1 MTEKAFLRSRSLLLL
16 LCFFIITLK
25 FGASQAAEPRVFSLD
40 QLIQMALETSPELK
54 MAEQDIMVA
63 KSQYKEAKGGLLP
76 QLDLTATAGPVE
88 DAQVPTVVVT
98 GSNTGY
104 LVSHDKPWDIGV
116 FGRLDFAIT
125 QPLYT
130 FGKISNRKDAA
141 ALGVE
146 ARKAAR
152 EQRQNQVVLNV
163 KELYYAYLI
172 ALQGKHAARDAD
184 SYINDAGMR
193 IRRLIEL
200 KAKNVDASD
209 LYRMDAFGAEVKAFA
224 AKADSGSHTA
234 YIALKKA
241 IGLPE
246 HEQFRIKETELPK
259 NPVALEPEEEYTQ
272 RALANRPEILEVK
285 KGVEAK
291 GKLSDAAKSTC
302 IPPFLPPPSDRLPA
316 HPTAKSSI
324 IHTYPMNSI
333 MLTLDFLPG
342 LNGTGIS
349 VSERESSTKRG
360 PSIRRCAILRNSPK
374 ETSPSRW

>member
-1 MTEKAFLRSRSLLLL
+1 MTKKALLQSRSLQAL
-16 LCFFIITLK
+16 LCIFIITLSL
-25 FGASQAAEPRVFSLD
+25 GTSQAAEPKAFSLD
-40 QLIQMALETSPELK
+40 QLIQMALQTSPELK
-54 MAEQDIMVA
+54 MAEQDILAA
-63 KSQYKEAKGGLLP
+63 KSEYNEAKGGQLP
-76 QLDLTATAGPVE
+76 QIDLVGIVGPAE
-88 DAQVPTVVVT
+88 DAKFPTVVLT
-98 GSNTGY
+98 GPKSGVI
-104 LVSHDKPWDIGV
+104 VSHDEGFGAISV

-146 ARKAAR
+146 ARKAAG

-200 KAKNVDASD
+200 KAKNVDPSD

-324 IHTYPMNSI
+324 IHT
-333 MLTLDFLPG
+333 
-342 LNGTGIS
+342 
-349 VSERESSTKRG
+349 R
-360 PSIRRCAILRNSPK
+360 
-374 ETSPSRW
+374 

>member
-1 MTEKAFLRSRSLLLL
+1 
-16 LCFFIITLK
+16 
-25 FGASQAAEPRVFSLD
+25 
-40 QLIQMALETSPELK
+40 MALETSPELK

-342 LNGTGIS
+342 LSGTGIS